1 MSTLISVS
9 VFIKERLRLISD
21 VIVRR
26 VKVVR
31 DLGRNKRGGGID
43 GMKEWKLISILKER
57 KAHRF

>member
-1 MSTLISVS
+1 MSTLLSVS

-31 DLGRNKRGGGID
+31 DLGRNKRGGID

-57 KAHRF
+57 KSHRF